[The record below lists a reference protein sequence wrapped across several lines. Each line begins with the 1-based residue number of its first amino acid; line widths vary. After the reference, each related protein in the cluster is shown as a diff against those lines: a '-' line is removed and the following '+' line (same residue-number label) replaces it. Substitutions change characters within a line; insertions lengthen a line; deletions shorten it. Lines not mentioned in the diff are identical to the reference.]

1 MVHGTAAAT
10 GRQRWWICAL
20 LFAATTINY
29 IDRNAL
35 SVLKTSLQQPFEAG
49 GLALT
54 DADYGWI
61 TFAFTAAY
69 AAFPPLIGTAIDRFG
84 VKRSLGLALV
94 LWSLASAAHGLVA
107 TVLGLVLVRFLLG
120 MAEAAHFPA
129 AIKTVAMWFPQQ
141 ERALATGLF
150 NAGTALGIIA
160 SPVTVWLALTFGW
173 QAAFVAIGAAGLL
186 WLVFWQ
192 RGFHAP
198 EQHPRLSAA
207 ELAHIRAGQAPG
219 EQALRLRWTALLRY
233 REIWPFLMAKMLTD
247 PVWWFFLFWLPS
259 YLERER
265 GQNPLKSAGLVAL
278 IYLGSSVGSIL
289 GGWLSGHLT
298 QRGWPVGRA
307 RLTTMGLFA
316 ACMPASLL
324 AYWSDSFAVCVALI
338 ALATACHQAW
348 SANLLT
354 SATDLFPTKV
364 SGAVVGLG
372 ATAGGIGGMF
382 IALLTALTV
391 QWTGTQQWAFVY
403 AGVMHLTSLGIFL
416 LWFRGRF
423 ERVDVDAGLDLS
435 RPHRPL
441 LTAGG
446 LLGVVGAALVW
457 LIAANWDACVA
468 AAKFSGAAQAVTAAG
483 GLCLIGAL
491 LAFAGRPHGR
501 QHARPSPF
509 LPDPHLN
516 TAPER

>member
-1 MVHGTAAAT
+1 MSTTSTAAV

-20 LFAATTINY
+20 LFVATTINY

-35 SVLKTSLQQPFEAG
+35 SVLKTSLQQPLEAG

-84 VKRSLGLALV
+84 VKRSLGLALI

-107 TVLGLVLVRFLLG
+107 TVMGLVVVRFLLG

-150 NAGTALGIIA
+150 NSGTALGIIA

-173 QAAFVAIGAAGLL
+173 QSAFIAIGAAGLL

-198 EQHPRLSAA
+198 EEHPQLSAA
-207 ELAHIRAGQAPG
+207 ELAHIRAGQPPAT
-219 EQALRLRWTALLRY
+219 QTLRLPWTALLRY
-233 REIWPFLMAKMLTD
+233 RQIWPFLLGKMLTD

-278 IYLGSSVGSIL
+278 IYLGSSVGSIF

-298 QRGWPVGRA
+298 KRGWPVGKA
-307 RLTTMGLFA
+307 RMVTMGLFA
-316 ACMPASLL
+316 ACMPGSIL
-324 AYWSDSFAVCVALI
+324 AYWTDSFAICVALI
-338 ALATACHQAW
+338 TLATACHQAW
-348 SANLLT
+348 SANLMT
-354 SATDLFPTKV
+354 SATDLFPTQV
-364 SGAVVGLG
+364 SGAVIGLG

-382 IALLTALTV
+382 ITLLTALTV

-403 AGVMHLTSLGIFL
+403 AGAMHLTSLAIFWF
-416 LWFRGRF
+416 WFRGRF
-423 ERVDVDAGLDLS
+423 ERVNLDAALDLTQ
-435 RPHRPL
+435 RHRGL

-446 LLGVVGAALVW
+446 VLALLGLGLTA
-457 LIAANWDACVA
+457 LIAANWQACVA
-468 AAKFSGAAQAVTAAG
+468 AAKFSGAAQALTAAI
-483 GLCLIGAL
+483 GLGLIGAL
-491 LAFAGRPHGR
+491 LTYAGRSHRGP
-501 QHARPSPF
+501 ASL
-509 LPDPHLN
+509 LPATP
-516 TAPER
+516 

>member
-1 MVHGTAAAT
+1 MAGAAT
-10 GRQRWWICAL
+10 APPGRQRWVICAL

-35 SVLKTSLQQPFEAG
+35 SVLKTRLQQPLEAG

-69 AAFPPLIGTAIDRFG
+69 AAFPPLIGIAIDRFG
-84 VKRSLGLALV
+84 VKRSLAAALL
-94 LWSLASAAHGLVA
+94 LWSTAAAAHGIVA
-107 TVLGLVLVRFLLG
+107 SVLGLIVVRFLLG

-129 AIKTVAMWFPQQ
+129 AIKAVALWFPQQ
-141 ERALATGLF
+141 ERALATGIF
-150 NAGTALGIIA
+150 NSGTALGIIA
-160 SPVTVWLALTFGW
+160 SPVTVWLAVTFGW
-173 QAAFVAIGAAGLL
+173 QAAFVAIGAAGLV
-186 WLVFWQ
+186 WLIFWE

-198 EQHPRLSAA
+198 QKHPRLSAA
-207 ELAHIRAGQAPG
+207 ELAHIQSGQPAR
-219 EQALRLRWTALLRY
+219 EESIRLPWTALLRFKA
-233 REIWPFLMAKMLTD
+233 IWPFLTAKLLTD

-265 GQNPLKSAGLVAL
+265 GQNPLASAGLVAL

-289 GGWLSGHLT
+289 GGWLSSMLI

-307 RLTTMGLFA
+307 RMAAMGAAA
-316 ACMPASLL
+316 ACMPGAIL
-324 AYWSDSFAVCVALI
+324 AYYSDSFALCVGLI

-354 SATDLFPTKV
+354 SATDLFPTRV
-364 SGAVVGLG
+364 SGAVIGLG

-382 IALLTALTV
+382 IALLAALAV
-391 QWTGTQQWAFVY
+391 QWTGTQQWVFVF
-403 AGVMHLTSLGIFL
+403 AGLMHLSSLGLFW

-423 ERVDVDAGLDLS
+423 ERVDLGAGVDMGQA
-435 RPHRPL
+435 HRGL

-446 LLGVVGAALVW
+446 LLAALGALLAWIIGV
-457 LIAANWDACVA
+457 NWAACVA
-468 AAKFSGAAQAVTAAG
+468 AARFSGAAQALTAAV
-483 GLCLIGAL
+483 GLALIGLAL
-491 LAFAGRPHGR
+491 LHAGRPRAGAVL
-501 QHARPSPF
+501 QVA
-509 LPDPHLN
+509 
-516 TAPER
+516 

>member
-1 MVHGTAAAT
+1 MTLRAGSAA
-10 GRQRWWICAL
+10 GRQRWWICGL
-20 LFAATTINY
+20 LFVATTINY

-49 GLALT
+49 GLGLT

-69 AAFPPLIGTAIDRFG
+69 AAFPPIIGTAIDRFG
-84 VKRSLGLALV
+84 VKRSLAVALV

-107 TVLGLVLVRFLLG
+107 TVLGLVIVRFLLG

-129 AIKTVAMWFPQQ
+129 AIKAVAMWFPQQ

-150 NAGTALGIIA
+150 NSGTALGIIA
-160 SPVTVWLALTFGW
+160 SPVTVWLALTYGW
-173 QAAFVAIGAAGLL
+173 QSAFVAIGFAGLL

-198 EQHPRLSAA
+198 EQHPHLSAS
-207 ELAHIRAGQAPG
+207 ELAHIRVGQPPAS
-219 EQALRLRWTALLRY
+219 ETLRLPWTALLRY
-233 REIWPFLMAKMLTD
+233 RQIWPFLLGKLLTD

-278 IYLGSSVGSIL
+278 IYLGSSVGSIF
-289 GGWLSGHLT
+289 GGWLSGHLAK
-298 QRGWPVGRA
+298 RGWPVGKA
-307 RLTTMGLFA
+307 RMVTMGIFA
-316 ACMPASLL
+316 ACMPGSIL
-324 AYWSDSFAVCVALI
+324 AYWAESFAVCVALI
-338 ALATACHQAW
+338 TLATACHQAW

-364 SGAVVGLG
+364 SGAVIGLG

-403 AGVMHLTSLGIFL
+403 AGLMHLTALGIFW

-423 ERVDVDAGLDLS
+423 ERVDVDAVLDMS
-435 RPHRPL
+435 RAHRPL
-441 LTAGG
+441 LTAGAVVA
-446 LLGVVGAALVW
+446 VVGLALVW
-457 LIAANWDACVA
+457 LITANWVACVA
-468 AAKFSGAAQAVTAAG
+468 AAKFSGAAQALTAAG
-483 GLCLIGAL
+483 GLGLIGGL
-491 LAFAGRPHGR
+491 LVHAGRP
-501 QHARPSPF
+501 QAAPALLPSLESRPG
-509 LPDPHLN
+509 
-516 TAPER
+516 A

>member
-1 MVHGTAAAT
+1 MVQATAAAL

-20 LFAATTINY
+20 LFIATTINY

-35 SVLKTSLQQPFEAG
+35 SVLKTSLQQPLEAG

-84 VKRSLGLALV
+84 VKRSLAVALI

-107 TVLGLVLVRFLLG
+107 TVLGFVIVRFLLG

-129 AIKTVAMWFPQQ
+129 AIKAVAMWFPQQ

-150 NAGTALGIIA
+150 NSGTALGIIA
-160 SPVTVWLALTFGW
+160 SPLTVWLALTFGW
-173 QAAFVAIGAAGLL
+173 QSAFIAIGAAGLL

-198 EQHPRLSAA
+198 EQHPQLSAA
-207 ELAHIRAGQAPG
+207 ELSHIRAGQPPAA
-219 EQALRLRWTALLRY
+219 ETVRLPWTALLRY
-233 REIWPFLMAKMLTD
+233 RQIWPFLLGKLLTD

-278 IYLGSSVGSIL
+278 IYLGSSVGSIF

-298 QRGWPVGRA
+298 KRGWPVGQA
-307 RLTTMGLFA
+307 RMVTMGIFA
-316 ACMPASLL
+316 ACMPASIL
-324 AYWSDSFAVCVALI
+324 AYWTDSFAICVALI
-338 ALATACHQAW
+338 TLATACHQAW
-348 SANLLT
+348 SANLMT
-354 SATDLFPTKV
+354 SATDLFPIQV
-364 SGAVVGLG
+364 SGAVIGLG

-382 IALLTALTV
+382 ITLLTALTV

-403 AGVMHLTSLGIFL
+403 AGAMHLTSLAIFW

-423 ERVDVDAGLDLS
+423 ERVNLASGLDLT
-435 RPHRPL
+435 RRHRGL

-446 LLGVVGAALVW
+446 VLALLGLVLVW
-457 LIAANWDACVA
+457 LITANWQACVA
-468 AAKFSGAAQAVTAAG
+468 AAKFSGAAQALTAAI
-483 GLCLIGAL
+483 GLGLIGAL
-491 LAFAGRPHGR
+491 LTYAGRSHRGP
-501 QHARPSPF
+501 ASL
-509 LPDPHLN
+509 LPVTP
-516 TAPER
+516 

>member
-1 MVHGTAAAT
+1 MTATSPTAV
-10 GRQRWWICAL
+10 GRQRWFVCAL

-35 SVLKTSLQQPFEAG
+35 SVLKTRLQLPFEAG

-69 AAFPPLIGTAIDRFG
+69 AAFPPLIGAGIDRFG
-84 VKRSLGLALV
+84 VKRSLAAALL

-107 TVLGLVLVRFLLG
+107 TVLGLVVVRFLLG
-120 MAEAAHFPA
+120 LAEAAHFPA
-129 AIKTVAMWFPQQ
+129 AIKAVAMWFPQQ

-150 NAGTALGIIA
+150 NAGTALGVIA
-160 SPVTVWLALTFGW
+160 SPLTVWLALSFGW

-186 WLVFWQ
+186 WLAFWA

-198 EQHPRLSAA
+198 EQHPRLTEA
-207 ELAHIRAGQAPG
+207 ESTHIRSGQPAAV
-219 EQALRLRWTALLRY
+219 QALRLPWTALLRY
-233 REIWPFLMAKMLTD
+233 RQIWPFLLGKLLTD

-265 GQNPLKSAGLVAL
+265 GRNPLQSAGLVAL

-298 QRGWPVGRA
+298 KRGWPVGRA

-316 ACMPASLL
+316 ACMPASIL
-324 AYWSDSFAVCVALI
+324 AYSTDSFAVCVALI
-338 ALATACHQAW
+338 TLATACHQAW

-354 SATDLFPTKV
+354 SATDLFPTQV
-364 SGAVVGLG
+364 SGAVIGLG

-403 AGVMHLTSLGIFL
+403 AGLMHLTSFAIFW

-423 ERVDVDAGLDLS
+423 ERVDIDAAPDLT
-435 RPHRPL
+435 RRHQ
-441 LTAGG
+441 G
-446 LLGVVGAALVW
+446 LLVAGSLVALTGIALVG
-457 LIAANWDACVA
+457 LITANWQACVA
-468 AAKFSGAAQAVTAAG
+468 AAKVSGAAQALTAAI
-483 GLCLIGAL
+483 GLGLIGAL
-491 LAFAGRPHGR
+491 LTYAGRSHGPAESLVPL
-501 QHARPSPF
+501 HP
-509 LPDPHLN
+509 
-516 TAPER
+516 

>member
-1 MVHGTAAAT
+1 MSTVGDRAAV
-10 GRQRWWICAL
+10 GRQRWWICGL

-35 SVLKTSLQQPFEAG
+35 SVLKTSLQQPVEAG

-69 AAFPPLIGTAIDRFG
+69 AAFPPLIGSAIDRFG
-84 VKRSLGLALV
+84 VKRSLAVALI

-107 TVLGLVLVRFLLG
+107 TVLGLVVVRFLLG

-129 AIKTVAMWFPQQ
+129 AIKAVAMWFPQQ

-150 NAGTALGIIA
+150 NSGTALGIIA

-173 QAAFVAIGAAGLL
+173 QSAFVAIGAAGLA

-198 EQHPRLSAA
+198 EQHVRVSAE
-207 ELAHIRAGQAPG
+207 ELAHIRAGQPPTTEAV
-219 EQALRLRWTALLRY
+219 RLPWTALLRY
-233 REIWPFLMAKMLTD
+233 REIWPFLCAKMLTD

-278 IYLGSSVGSIL
+278 IYLGSSVGSVF

-298 QRGWPVGRA
+298 QRGWPVGKA
-307 RLTTMGLFA
+307 RMVTMGLFA
-316 ACMPASLL
+316 ACMPGSIA
-324 AYWSDSFAVCVALI
+324 AYGADSFATCVALI

-364 SGAVVGLG
+364 SGAVIGLG

-403 AGVMHLTSLGIFL
+403 AGLMHLTSLAIFW

-423 ERVDVDAGLDLS
+423 ERVDVDAGMDLS
-435 RPHRPL
+435 RAHRPL

-446 LLGVVGAALVW
+446 LVALAGVALVS
-457 LIAANWDACVA
+457 LITSHWDACVA
-468 AAKFSGAAQAVTAAG
+468 AAKFSGAAQALTAAG
-483 GLCLIGAL
+483 GLVVIGAL
-491 LAFAGRPHGR
+491 LLHAGRSH
-501 QHARPSPF
+501 RPPAALF
-509 LPDPHLN
+509 PLTP
-516 TAPER
+516 

>member
-1 MVHGTAAAT
+1 MSGPLTAAAP

-29 IDRNAL
+29 LDRNAL
-35 SVLKTSLQQPFEAG
+35 SVLKTRLQQPLEAG

-84 VKRSLGLALV
+84 VKRSLAVALV

-107 TVLGLVLVRFLLG
+107 TVLGLVVVRFLLG

-129 AIKTVAMWFPQQ
+129 AIKAVAMWFPQQ

-160 SPVTVWLALTFGW
+160 SPLTVWLALSFGW
-173 QAAFVAIGAAGLL
+173 PWAFVAIGAAGLV
-186 WLVFWQ
+186 WLLFWEH
-192 RGFHAP
+192 GFHPPAR
-198 EQHPRLSAA
+198 HPQLGAA
-207 ELAHIRAGQAPG
+207 ELAYIQAGQPP
-219 EQALRLRWTALLRY
+219 EVQALRLPWTALLRY
-233 REIWPFLMAKMLTD
+233 REIWPFLLGKLLTD

-298 QRGWPVGRA
+298 KRGWPVGRA
-307 RLTTMGLFA
+307 RLATMGLFA
-316 ACMPASLL
+316 ACMPASIA
-324 AYWSDSFAVCVALI
+324 AYGTESFAVCVALI
-338 ALATACHQAW
+338 TLATACHQAW

-354 SATDLFPTKV
+354 SATDLFPTQV
-364 SGAVVGLG
+364 SGAVIGLG

-403 AGVMHLTSLGIFL
+403 AGAMHLTSLAIFW

-423 ERVDVDAGLDLS
+423 TRVDLDAGQSLTVA
-435 RPHRPL
+435 HRPL
-441 LTAGG
+441 LAAG
-446 LLGVVGAALVW
+446 ALVGVLGLALVS
-457 LIAANWDACVA
+457 LIAANWAACVA
-468 AAKFSGAAQAVTAAG
+468 AARFSGATQALTAAA
-483 GLCLIGAL
+483 GLAVIGAL
-491 LAFAGRPHGR
+491 LAYAGRPHRGP
-501 QHARPSPF
+501 APLSPDQR
-509 LPDPHLN
+509 LH
-516 TAPER
+516 TAPRAP

>member
-1 MVHGTAAAT
+1 MPAATAAAAA

-35 SVLKTSLQQPFEAG
+35 SVLKTSLQQPLEAG

-69 AAFPPLIGTAIDRFG
+69 AAFPPLIGAAIDRFG
-84 VKRSLGLALV
+84 VKRSLGVALV
-94 LWSLASAAHGLVA
+94 LWSLASAAHGLVS
-107 TVLGLVLVRFLLG
+107 TVLGLVVVRFLLG

-129 AIKTVAMWFPQQ
+129 AIKAVAMWFPQQ

-150 NAGTALGIIA
+150 NSGTALGIIA
-160 SPVTVWLALTFGW
+160 SPLTVWLALSFGW
-173 QAAFVAIGAAGLL
+173 QAAFVAIGVAGLV
-186 WLVFWQ
+186 WLAFWQ

-198 EQHPRLSAA
+198 ERHPSLSAA
-207 ELAHIRAGQAPG
+207 EFAHIRVGQAPG
-219 EQALRLRWTALLRY
+219 EQAVRLPWTALLRY
-233 REIWPFLMAKMLTD
+233 REIWPFLLGKMLTD

-278 IYLGSSVGSIL
+278 IYLGSSVGSIF

-298 QRGWPVGRA
+298 KRGWSVSRA
-307 RLTTMGLFA
+307 RLTTMAIFA
-316 ACMPASLL
+316 ACMPGSIL
-324 AYWSDSFAVCVALI
+324 AYWADSFAACVALI
-338 ALATACHQAW
+338 TLATACHQAW

-364 SGAVVGLG
+364 SGAVIGLG

-403 AGVMHLTSLGIFL
+403 AGLMHLTSLAIFW

-423 ERVDVDAGLDLS
+423 QRVDVDTGLDLT
-435 RPHRPL
+435 RRHR
-441 LTAGG
+441 G
-446 LLGVVGAALVW
+446 LLLAGALLAAAGIALVW
-457 LIAANWDACVA
+457 LITLNWQACVA
-468 AAKFSGAAQAVTAAG
+468 AAKFSGAAQALTAAI
-483 GLCLIGAL
+483 GLGLIGAL
-491 LAFAGRPHGR
+491 LTYAGRSHGR
-501 QHARPSPF
+501 PA
-509 LPDPHLN
+509 PHVPLH
-516 TAPER
+516 P

>member
-1 MVHGTAAAT
+1 MRASAAAV
-10 GRQRWWICAL
+10 GRQRWFICAL

-29 IDRNAL
+29 VDRNAP
-35 SVLKTSLQQPFEAG
+35 SVLKTSLQQPLAAG

-69 AAFPPLIGTAIDRFG
+69 AAFPPLIGAGIDRFG
-84 VKRSLGLALV
+84 VKRSLAVALL
-94 LWSLASAAHGLVA
+94 LWSLASAAHALVA
-107 TVLGLVLVRFLLG
+107 TVLGLVAVRFLLG
-120 MAEAAHFPA
+120 LAEAANFPA
-129 AIKTVAMWFPQQ
+129 AVKAVAMWFPQQ

-160 SPVTVWLALTFGW
+160 SPLTVWLAITFGW
-173 QAAFVAIGAAGLL
+173 QSAFVAIGAAGLA

-192 RGFHAP
+192 RGFAAP
-198 EQHPRLSAA
+198 ENHPQLSAA
-207 ELAHIRAGQAPG
+207 ELAYIRAGQAPG
-219 EQALRLRWTALLRY
+219 EQAVRLPWTALLRY
-233 REIWPFLMAKMLTD
+233 REIWPFLLGKMLTD

-278 IYLGSSVGSIL
+278 IYLGSSVGSIF

-316 ACMPASLL
+316 ACMPASIL

-338 ALATACHQAW
+338 TLATACHQAW

-364 SGAVVGLG
+364 SGAVIGLG
-372 ATAGGIGGMF
+372 STAGGIGGMF

-403 AGVMHLTSLGIFL
+403 AGLMHLTSLAIFL
-416 LWFRGRF
+416 LCLRGRF
-423 ERVDVDAGLDLS
+423 ERVDVDAGQDLT
-435 RPHRPL
+435 RAHRPL

-446 LLGVVGAALVW
+446 LVGMLGLLLVW
-457 LIAANWDACVA
+457 LITAHWDACVA
-468 AAKFSGAAQAVTAAG
+468 AAKFSGAAQALTAAA
-483 GLCLIGAL
+483 GLGLIGLL
-491 LAFAGRPHGR
+491 LAYAGRP
-501 QHARPSPF
+501 QAAP
-509 LPDPHLN
+509 LPLLPHP
-516 TAPER
+516 TETRS

>member
-1 MVHGTAAAT
+1 MAEASSTTAA
-10 GRQRWWICAL
+10 GRQRWFVCAL

-29 IDRNAL
+29 VDRNAL
-35 SVLKTSLQQPFEAG
+35 SVLKTRLQQPFEAG

-69 AAFPPLIGTAIDRFG
+69 AAFPPLIGAGIDRFG
-84 VKRSLGLALV
+84 VKRSLAAALV

-107 TVLGLVLVRFLLG
+107 TVLGLVVVRFLLG
-120 MAEAAHFPA
+120 LAEAAHFPA
-129 AIKTVAMWFPQQ
+129 AIKAVAMWFPQQ

-150 NAGTALGIIA
+150 NAGTALGVIA
-160 SPVTVWLALTFGW
+160 SPLTVWLALSFGW

-186 WLVFWQ
+186 WLAFWS

-198 EQHPRLSAA
+198 EQHPHLSAG
-207 ELAHIRAGQAPG
+207 ELAHIRAGQPPG
-219 EQALRLRWTALLRY
+219 ERALHLPWTALLRY
-233 REIWPFLMAKMLTD
+233 RQIWPFLCAKLLTD

-265 GQNPLKSAGLVAL
+265 GRNPLQSAGLVAL
-278 IYLGSSVGSIL
+278 IYLGSSVGSVL

-298 QRGWPVGRA
+298 KRGWPVGRA

-316 ACMPASLL
+316 ACMPGSIL
-324 AYWSDSFAVCVALI
+324 AYGTDSFAVCVALI
-338 ALATACHQAW
+338 TLATACHQAW

-354 SATDLFPTKV
+354 SATDLFPTRV
-364 SGAVVGLG
+364 SGAVIGLG

-403 AGVMHLTSLGIFL
+403 AGVMHLTSLALFW
-416 LWFRGRF
+416 LWFKGRF
-423 ERVDVDAGLDLS
+423 ERVDIDAAPDLTC
-435 RPHRPL
+435 PHRPL
-441 LTAGG
+441 LVAGG
-446 LLGVVGAALVW
+446 LVALLGLLLAGW
-457 LIAANWDACVA
+457 ITANWDACVA
-468 AAKFSGAAQAVTAAG
+468 AAKFSGAAQALTAAV
-483 GLCLIGAL
+483 GLGLIGAL
-491 LAFAGRPHGR
+491 LTHAGRPHGR
-501 QHARPSPF
+501 PAS
-509 LPDPHLN
+509 L
-516 TAPER
+516 APLHP

>member
-1 MVHGTAAAT
+1 MTNASSTAI
-10 GRQRWWICAL
+10 GRQRWFVCAL

-35 SVLKTSLQQPFEAG
+35 SVLKTRLQQPFEAG

-69 AAFPPLIGTAIDRFG
+69 AAFPPLIGAGIDRFG
-84 VKRSLGLALV
+84 VKRSLAAALL

-107 TVLGLVLVRFLLG
+107 TVLGLVVVRFLLG
-120 MAEAAHFPA
+120 LAEAAHFPA
-129 AIKTVAMWFPQQ
+129 AIKAVAMWFPQQ

-150 NAGTALGIIA
+150 NAGTALGVIA
-160 SPVTVWLALTFGW
+160 SPLTVWLALTFGW

-186 WLVFWQ
+186 WLAFWA

-198 EQHPRLSAA
+198 EQHPHLTQA
-207 ELAHIRAGQAPG
+207 EAAHISAGQPPG
-219 EQALRLRWTALLRY
+219 EQALRLPWTALLRY
-233 REIWPFLMAKMLTD
+233 RQIWPFLLGKLLTD

-265 GQNPLKSAGLVAL
+265 GRNPLQSAGLVAL

-298 QRGWPVGRA
+298 KRGWPVGRA
-307 RLTTMGLFA
+307 RLATMGLFA
-316 ACMPASLL
+316 ACMPASIL
-324 AYWSDSFAVCVALI
+324 AYSTDSFAVCVALI
-338 ALATACHQAW
+338 TLATACHQAW

-354 SATDLFPTKV
+354 SATDLFPTQV
-364 SGAVVGLG
+364 SGAVIGLG

-403 AGVMHLTSLGIFL
+403 AGVMHLASFAIFGL
-416 LWFRGRF
+416 CLRGRF
-423 ERVDVDAGLDLS
+423 ERVDIDAGLDLT
-435 RPHRPL
+435 RRHR
-441 LTAGG
+441 G
-446 LLGVVGAALVW
+446 LLMSGALVALTGLALVW
-457 LIAANWDACVA
+457 MITANWQACVA
-468 AAKFSGAAQAVTAAG
+468 AAKFSGAAQALTAAA
-483 GLCLIGAL
+483 GLGLIGAL
-491 LAFAGRPHGR
+491 LTYAGLANSRPASLVPLH
-501 QHARPSPF
+501 P
-509 LPDPHLN
+509 
-516 TAPER
+516 

>member
-1 MVHGTAAAT
+1 MTRDVAAAVT

-29 IDRNAL
+29 LDRNAL

-69 AAFPPLIGTAIDRFG
+69 AAFPPLIGAGIDRFG
-84 VKRSLGLALV
+84 VKRSLGVALV

-129 AIKTVAMWFPQQ
+129 AIKAVAMWFPQQ
-141 ERALATGLF
+141 ERALATGVF

-160 SPVTVWLALTFGW
+160 SPLTVWLALSFGW
-173 QAAFVAIGAAGLL
+173 QWAFVAIGAAGLV
-186 WLVFWQ
+186 WLLFWEH
-192 RGFHAP
+192 GFHAP
-198 EQHPRLSAA
+198 ERHPKLAAA
-207 ELAHIRAGQAPG
+207 ELAYIRAGQAPG
-219 EQALRLRWTALLRY
+219 EQAVRLPWTALLRY
-233 REIWPFLMAKMLTD
+233 REIWPFLLGKLLTD

-278 IYLGSSVGSIL
+278 IYLGSSVGSIF

-316 ACMPASLL
+316 ACMPASLI
-324 AYWSDSFAVCVALI
+324 AYWSDSFALCVALI
-338 ALATACHQAW
+338 TLATACHQAW

-364 SGAVVGLG
+364 SGAVIGLG

-403 AGVMHLTSLGIFL
+403 AGLMHLTSLAVFL

-423 ERVDVDAGLDLS
+423 ERVNVDAGLDLAQ
-435 RPHRPL
+435 PHRPL

-446 LLGVVGAALVW
+446 LVAALGLLLVS
-457 LIAANWDACVA
+457 LITSHWDACVA
-468 AAKFSGAAQAVTAAG
+468 AAKVSGAAQALTAAA
-483 GLCLIGAL
+483 GLGLIGAL
-491 LAFAGRPHGR
+491 LAYAGRPHATPAPLLSHSTETR
-501 QHARPSPF
+501 PQHGA
-509 LPDPHLN
+509 
-516 TAPER
+516 

>member
-1 MVHGTAAAT
+1 MGENAPAAA
-10 GRQRWWICAL
+10 GRQRWFICAL

-29 IDRNAL
+29 VDRNAL
-35 SVLKTSLQQPFEAG
+35 SVLKTSLQQPLEAG

-69 AAFPPLIGTAIDRFG
+69 AAFPPLIGAGIDRFG

-94 LWSLASAAHGLVA
+94 LWSLASAAHALVA
-107 TVLGLVLVRFLLG
+107 TVLGLVAVRFLLG
-120 MAEAAHFPA
+120 LAEAANFPA
-129 AIKTVAMWFPQQ
+129 AIKAVAMWFPQQ

-160 SPVTVWLALTFGW
+160 SPLTVWLAVSFGW
-173 QAAFVAIGAAGLL
+173 QSAFVAIGAAGLV

-192 RGFHAP
+192 RGFQAP
-198 EQHPRLSAA
+198 EQHPRLSGE
-207 ELAHIRAGQAPG
+207 ELTYIRAGQAPG
-219 EQALRLRWTALLRY
+219 EQAVRLPWAALLRY
-233 REIWPFLMAKMLTD
+233 REIWPFLLGKMLTD

-265 GQNPLKSAGLVAL
+265 GRNPLQSAGLVAL
-278 IYLGSSVGSIL
+278 IYLGSSVGSIF

-316 ACMPASLL
+316 ACMPASLI

-338 ALATACHQAW
+338 TLATACHQAW

-403 AGVMHLTSLGIFL
+403 AGLMHLTSLAIFW
-416 LWFRGRF
+416 LWFHGRF

-435 RPHRPL
+435 RAHRPL

-446 LLGVVGAALVW
+446 VVAVLGLLLVW
-457 LIAANWDACVA
+457 LIAANWEACVA
-468 AAKFSGAAQAVTAAG
+468 AAKFSGAAQALTAAA
-483 GLCLIGAL
+483 GLALIGAL
-491 LAFAGRPHGR
+491 LGYAGWPRVK
-501 QHARPSPF
+501 PF
-509 LPDPHLN
+509 VFIPPTPDTRAQPG
-516 TAPER
+516 A

>member
-1 MVHGTAAAT
+1 MAAGADAAV
-10 GRQRWWICAL
+10 GRQRWWICGL

-35 SVLKTSLQQPFEAG
+35 SVLKTSLQQPLEAG

-69 AAFPPLIGTAIDRFG
+69 AAFPPLIGSAIDRFG
-84 VKRSLGLALV
+84 VKRSLAVALI

-107 TVLGLVLVRFLLG
+107 TVLGLVVVRFLLG

-129 AIKTVAMWFPQQ
+129 AIKAVAMWFPQQ

-150 NAGTALGIIA
+150 NSGTALGIIA
-160 SPVTVWLALTFGW
+160 SPVTVWLALNFGW
-173 QAAFVAIGAAGLL
+173 QSAFVAIGAAGLA

-192 RGFHAP
+192 RGFNAP
-198 EQHPRLSAA
+198 EQHARVSAA
-207 ELAHIRAGQAPG
+207 ELAYIRAGQPPAT
-219 EQALRLRWTALLRY
+219 EAVRLPWTALLRY
-233 REIWPFLMAKMLTD
+233 REIWPFLLGKMLTD

-278 IYLGSSVGSIL
+278 IYLGSSVGSIF

-298 QRGWPVGRA
+298 QRGWPVGKA
-307 RLTTMGLFA
+307 RMVTMGVFA
-316 ACMPASLL
+316 ACMPGSIA
-324 AYWSDSFAVCVALI
+324 AYWADSFAACVALI

-364 SGAVVGLG
+364 SGAVIGLG

-403 AGVMHLTSLGIFL
+403 AGVMHLTSLAIFW

-423 ERVDVDAGLDLS
+423 ERVDVDAGMDLS
-435 RPHRPL
+435 RAHRPL
-441 LTAGG
+441 LTAGS
-446 LLGVVGAALVW
+446 LVALAGAALVW
-457 LIAANWDACVA
+457 LITSHWDACVA
-468 AAKFSGAAQAVTAAG
+468 AAKFSGAAQALTAAG
-483 GLCLIGAL
+483 GLVVIGAL
-491 LAFAGRPHGR
+491 LLHAGRSH
-501 QHARPSPF
+501 RPPAAL
-509 LPDPHLN
+509 LPL
-516 TAPER
+516 TS

>member
-1 MVHGTAAAT
+1 MTQASPTAV
-10 GRQRWWICAL
+10 GRQRWFVCAL

-35 SVLKTSLQQPFEAG
+35 SVLKTRLQQPFETG

-69 AAFPPLIGTAIDRFG
+69 AAFPPLIGAGIDRFG
-84 VKRSLGLALV
+84 VKRSLAAALL

-107 TVLGLVLVRFLLG
+107 TVLGLVVVRFLLG
-120 MAEAAHFPA
+120 LAEAAHFPA
-129 AIKTVAMWFPQQ
+129 AIKAVAMWFPQQ
-141 ERALATGLF
+141 ERALATGVF
-150 NAGTALGIIA
+150 NAGTALGVIA
-160 SPVTVWLALTFGW
+160 SPLTVWLALSFGW
-173 QAAFVAIGAAGLL
+173 QAAFVAIGVAGLV
-186 WLVFWQ
+186 WLAFWA

-198 EQHPRLSAA
+198 EQHPRLTEA
-207 ELAHIRAGQAPG
+207 EAAHIRAGQPPG
-219 EQALRLRWTALLRY
+219 EKALRLPWTALLRY
-233 REIWPFLMAKMLTD
+233 RQIWPFLLGKLLTD

-265 GQNPLKSAGLVAL
+265 GRNPLQSAGLVAL

-307 RLTTMGLFA
+307 RLATMGLFA
-316 ACMPASLL
+316 ACMPASIL
-324 AYWSDSFAVCVALI
+324 AYSTDSFAVCVALI
-338 ALATACHQAW
+338 TLATACHQAW

-364 SGAVVGLG
+364 SGAVIGLG

-403 AGVMHLTSLGIFL
+403 AGVMHLASFAIFWL
-416 LWFRGRF
+416 CLRGRF
-423 ERVDVDAGLDLS
+423 ERVDLDAGLD
-435 RPHRPL
+435 PTHRHR
-441 LTAGG
+441 G
-446 LLGVVGAALVW
+446 LLVAGALLALAGIALVW
-457 LIAANWDACVA
+457 LITANWQACVA
-468 AAKFSGAAQAVTAAG
+468 AAKFSGAAQALTAAI
-483 GLCLIGAL
+483 GLGLIGAL
-491 LAFAGRPHGR
+491 LAYAGRSHG
-501 QHARPSPF
+501 QAGSLVPLHP
-509 LPDPHLN
+509 
-516 TAPER
+516 